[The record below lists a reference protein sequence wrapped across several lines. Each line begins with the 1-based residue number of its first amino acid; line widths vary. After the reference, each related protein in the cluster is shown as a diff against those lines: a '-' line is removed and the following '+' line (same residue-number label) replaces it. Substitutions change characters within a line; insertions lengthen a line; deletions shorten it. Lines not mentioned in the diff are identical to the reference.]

1 MTVQAR
7 AALLVLALAL
17 SAAPAAAAEP
27 DPFTPVLH
35 ALDYLGVDYPGAV
48 ADGKILDR
56 GEYEEQLEF
65 ATGVRTMIA
74 TLPAR
79 PERAALEATAAGLLA
94 AIQEK
99 RPGEEVAAIADDLR
113 RRIIDLYDVPV
124 TPRQPPDLAVAA
136 ALYTTHCAVC
146 HGAEGRGD
154 GPAARGLTPPPANL
168 TDPGRMGEHSV
179 FGLYNTITLGIKG
192 TAMTGFAPLSEGQ
205 RWSLAFYVSTLAA
218 SPESRARGAA
228 LWPRG
233 VGQTELPDLRALVMA
248 TPRDVTARSGPDG
261 AAVLAYLRSAPAA
274 LAGGRESPI
283 DLSTRLLTESLDAY
297 RRGEPARAHQLAV
310 TSYLEGFELA
320 EAPLSA
326 VDNAL
331 KNRVEAEMLRYRTM
345 LQSRAPRDE
354 VEAEARTILSLLDEA
369 RRRLDAARLSPV
381 TTFTSALI
389 ILLREGLEAILV
401 VAALVALLIKS
412 ERRDALRYVH
422 AGWIAAL
429 ALGAVTWLAASS
441 VVTLSG
447 ASREATEG
455 VTALL
460 AAIMLLYVGFWMHR
474 HAHAARWQTFIE
486 TRVRAALSGRTRW
499 ALASIAFLAVYR
511 EAFET
516 VLFYQALWIE
526 AGRDGRTAVVGG
538 FLAAALGLVLL
549 AWLILK
555 VGLRLPV
562 GWFFGAGSV
571 LMASLAVV
579 LAGKG
584 VAALQEAGKVPIEPL
599 DLPAIPSLGV
609 YPTWQG
615 VLTQVAL
622 LVLILAAFAYSRR
635 GVREA

>member
-1 MTVQAR
+1 M
-7 AALLVLALAL
+7 
-17 SAAPAAAAEP
+17 
-27 DPFTPVLH
+27 
-35 ALDYLGVDYPGAV
+35 DYPGAV
-48 ADGKILDR
+48 ADGKVLDR

-65 ATGVRTMIA
+65 ATGVRAMIA
-74 TLPAR
+74 GLPAR

-94 AIQEK
+94 AIKDK
-99 RPGEEVAAIADDLR
+99 RPGGEVAAVAGDLR
-113 RRIIDLYDVPV
+113 RRIIDLYAVPV
-124 TPRQPPDLAVAA
+124 TPRQPPDLGAAA

-168 TDPGRMGEHSV
+168 TDPARMGEHSV
-179 FGLYNTITLGIKG
+179 FGLYSTITLGIKG

-218 SPESRARGAA
+218 SPEARERGAA

-233 VGQTELPDLRALVMA
+233 VGKAELPDLRALVMA
-248 TPRDVTARSGPDG
+248 TPRDVAARSGPDG

-274 LAGGRESPI
+274 LAAARESPV
-283 DLSTRLLTESLDAY
+283 DLSARLLTESLDAY
-297 RRGEPARAHQLAV
+297 RRGDPARAHQLAV

-326 VDNAL
+326 VDSGL
-331 KNRVEAEMLRYRTM
+331 KTRVEAEMLRYRTM

-354 VEAEARTILSLLDEA
+354 VEAEGRTILSLLDEA

-381 TTFTSALI
+381 TTFTSALV
-389 ILLREGLEAILV
+389 ILLREGLEALLV

-422 AGWIAAL
+422 AGWIGAL

-460 AAIMLLYVGFWMHR
+460 AAVMLLYVGFWMHR
-474 HAHAARWQTFIE
+474 HAHAERWQAFIE

-526 AGRDGRTAVVGG
+526 AGRDGRAAVVGG

-562 GWFFGAGSV
+562 AWFFGAGSV
-571 LMASLAVV
+571 LMAALAVV

-584 VAALQEAGKVPIEPL
+584 IAALQEAGKLPIGPL
-599 DLPAIPSLGV
+599 DLPTVPSLGV

-615 VLTQVAL
+615 VLTQIAL
-622 LVLILAAFAYSRR
+622 VVLILGAFAYSRR
-635 GVREA
+635 GARQA

>member
-1 MTVQAR
+1 
-7 AALLVLALAL
+7 
-17 SAAPAAAAEP
+17 
-27 DPFTPVLH
+27 
-35 ALDYLGVDYPGAV
+35 VDYPGAV
-48 ADGKILDR
+48 ADGKVLDP

-65 ATGVRTMIA
+65 ATGVRAMIA
-74 TLPAR
+74 GLPAR

-94 AIQEK
+94 AIKDK
-99 RPGEEVAAIADDLR
+99 RPGGEVAAIAGDLR

-124 TPRQPPDLAVAA
+124 TPRQPPDLSAAA

-154 GPAARGLTPPPANL
+154 GPVARGLTPPPANL
-168 TDPGRMGEHSV
+168 TDPARMGEHSV
-179 FGLYNTITLGIKG
+179 FGLYSTITLGIKG

-218 SPESRARGAA
+218 SREARERGAA

-233 VGQTELPDLRALVMA
+233 VGKAELPDLRALVMA
-248 TPRDVTARSGPDG
+248 TPRDVAARSGPDG

-274 LAGGRESPI
+274 LAAGRESPI
-283 DLSTRLLTESLDAY
+283 DLSARLLTESLDAY
-297 RRGEPARAHQLAV
+297 RRGDPARAHQLAV

-326 VDNAL
+326 VDSGL
-331 KNRVEAEMLRYRTM
+331 KTRVEAEMLRYRTM
-345 LQSRAPRDE
+345 LKARAPRDE
-354 VEAEARTILSLLDEA
+354 VEVEGRTILSLLDEA
-369 RRRLDAARLSPV
+369 RRRLDAARLSPA
-381 TTFTSALI
+381 TTFTSALV
-389 ILLREGLEAILV
+389 ILLREGLEALLV

-422 AGWIAAL
+422 AGWIGAL

-460 AAIMLLYVGFWMHR
+460 AAVMLLYVGFWMHR
-474 HAHAARWQTFIE
+474 HAHAARWQAFIE

-526 AGRDGRTAVVGG
+526 AGRDGRAAVVAG
-538 FLAAALGLVLL
+538 FLAAALSLVLL

-571 LMASLAVV
+571 LMAALAVV

-584 VAALQEAGKVPIEPL
+584 IAALQEAGKLPIGPL
-599 DLPAIPSLGV
+599 DLPTIPSLGV

-615 VLTQVAL
+615 VLTQIAL
-622 LVLILAAFAYSRR
+622 VVLILGAFAYSRR
-635 GVREA
+635 GAREV